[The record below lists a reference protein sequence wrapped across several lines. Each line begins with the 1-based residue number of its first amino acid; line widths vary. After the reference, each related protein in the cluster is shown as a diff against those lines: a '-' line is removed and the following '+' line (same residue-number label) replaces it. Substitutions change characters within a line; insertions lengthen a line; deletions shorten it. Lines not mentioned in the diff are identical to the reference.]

1 MFEIFYPDARAASS
15 YEIDYASWY
24 REGIRGVIFDIDNTL
39 VMHGAPATPEAV
51 ALFQKLRNIGL
62 DTCLISNNKAE
73 RVAPFAE
80 AVGSRFMSKASK
92 PSRRGYME
100 AMRLMGTNRN
110 NTLFV
115 GDQLFTDVWGAN
127 RCGIRTVLVHPIDPH
142 EEIQIVLKRFLEKPV
157 LWMYER
163 KKAGERKHDSLYNRT
178 R

>member
-80 AVGSRFMSKASK
+80 AVGSRFMSKASQ
-92 PSRRGYME
+92 PTRRGYME

-110 NTLFV
+110 KTLF
-115 GDQLFTDVWGAN
+115 
-127 RCGIRTVLVHPIDPH
+127 II
-142 EEIQIVLKRFLEKPV
+142 
-157 LWMYER
+157 
-163 KKAGERKHDSLYNRT
+163 
-178 R
+178 